1 MFIRTARYIPRFRGV
16 RLNSTLGKPK
26 PTEAQKEANI
36 KNGER
41 YASELTE
48 AKMLGVGVAAMAG
61 GYYLYN
67 RKTPQK

>member
-36 KNGER
+36 KN
-41 YASELTE
+41 